1 MPRLFLRW
9 QNRLRRKEA
18 RMSDKLL
25 EAVQDHTSLVQA
37 LQFILEA
44 AETKKLPPYGV
55 LPVFNDDLLND
66 RLKGILELVTGE
78 KYP

>member
-1 MPRLFLRW
+1 
-9 QNRLRRKEA
+9 
-18 RMSDKLL
+18 MSDRLL
-25 EAVQDHTSLVQA
+25 DVVQDHTSLVQA

-44 AETKKLPPYGV
+44 AETKKLPPYGI
-55 LPVFNDDLLND
+55 LPVFNDYLLND